1 MRANLTRMAAVL
13 ALAAFAALAGTEAFA
28 ATAAAAEVT
37 GPPAS
42 IKPVYLYKTTFI
54 RAAQGRLLD
63 LIALWKERMAALEKA
78 GEVAPFWWRHTQG
91 DQWDLMLLTPMGS
104 YVDYYAK
111 ARAAKRAK
119 AAEAAGMSE
128 EAFAKRLDAC
138 SSWKE
143 DIYVM
148 GPPLEFVKKA
158 FEGTAYYHIEIM
170 VSLPGKQEELFKE
183 REMENVYGV
192 AGGRPYNM
200 IFVRES
206 GASWDIFTL
215 GCYRDLQHWAAP
227 SPLTKDEREAAAKKA
242 GFAGADAIGP
252 YMRTLIDFH
261 RDTMGV
267 AIK

>member
-1 MRANLTRMAAVL
+1 MRKNIKRTAL
-13 ALAAFAALAGTEAFA
+13 ALAVLTLAGTV
-28 ATAAAAEVT
+28 AAAGASEVT

-42 IKPVYLYKTTFI
+42 TKPVYLYKTTFV

-63 LIALWKERMAALEKA
+63 LIALFKERLAALEAA
-78 GEVAPFWWRHTQG
+78 GEARPFWWRHTQG

-104 YVDYYAK
+104 YADYYAK
-111 ARAAKRAK
+111 ARVAKRKK
-119 AAEAAGMSE
+119 AAESAGLGE
-128 EAFAKRLDAC
+128 EAFARRLDAC

-143 DIYVM
+143 DVYVL
-148 GPPLEFVKKA
+148 GPPLEFVVQA
-158 FEGTAYYHIEIM
+158 FEGTAYYHIEIF

-192 AGGRPYNM
+192 ATKRPYNM

-206 GASWDIFTL
+206 GAAWDIYTL
-215 GCYRDLQHWAAP
+215 GCYRDIKHWAVGEEV
-227 SPLTKDEREAAAKKA
+227 TKEERAAAAKKA
-242 GFAGADAIGP
+242 GFGSPEEIGP

>member
-1 MRANLTRMAAVL
+1 MRKQARAAAIVMGL
-13 ALAAFAALAGTEAFA
+13 IAVTGIVAAAGTD
-28 ATAAAAEVT
+28 VT
-37 GPPAS
+37 GPPPS
-42 IKPVYLYKTTFI
+42 TKPVYLYKTSFI
-54 RAAQGRLLD
+54 RAAPGKLLD
-63 LIALWKERMAALEKA
+63 LIALYKDRLAVIEKSGDA
-78 GEVAPFWWRHTQG
+78 RPFWWRHTQG
-91 DQWDLMLLTPMGS
+91 DQWDLMILTPMGS
-104 YVDYYAK
+104 YSDYYTK
-111 ARAAKRAK
+111 GRVAKRHK
-119 AAEAAGMSE
+119 AADASGLTE
-128 EAFAKRLDAC
+128 EAFALKLDAC

-143 DIYVM
+143 DVYVL
-148 GPPLEFVKKA
+148 GPPLEFVQKA
-158 FEGTAYYHIEIM
+158 FEGAAYYHIEIM
-170 VSLPGKQEELFKE
+170 VSLPGKQAELYKE

-206 GASWDIFTL
+206 GASWDIFTF

-227 SPLTKDEREAAAKKA
+227 SPLTRDEREAAAKKA

>member
-1 MRANLTRMAAVL
+1 MKKHSGRTAIVIGC
-13 ALAAFAALAGTEAFA
+13 AALAVLV
-28 ATAAAAEVT
+28 TAAAAEVYA
-37 GPPAS
+37 PPPS
-42 IKPVYLYKTTFI
+42 TKPVYLYRTTFV

-63 LIALWKERMAALEKA
+63 LIALWKERMAALEAA
-78 GEVAPFWWRHTQG
+78 GEARPFWWRHTQG

-104 YVDYYAK
+104 YAEYHAK
-111 ARAAKRAK
+111 GRAAKRKK
-119 AAEAAGMSE
+119 AAEAAGMDE
-128 EAFAKRLDAC
+128 EAFARKLDAC

-143 DIYVM
+143 DVYVM
-148 GPPLEFVKKA
+148 GPPLEFVQKA

-183 REMENVYGV
+183 REMENVYGT

-206 GASWDIFTL
+206 GASWDIYTL

-227 SPLTKDEREAAAKKA
+227 NPLTREEREAAAKKA
-242 GFAGADAIGP
+242 GFGSPEEIGP

-267 AIK
+267 AIR

>member
-1 MRANLTRMAAVL
+1 MRDVARKAAFGPAVL
-13 ALAAFAALAGTEAFA
+13 ALSIV
-28 ATAAAAEVT
+28 AAAAASEVIGT
-37 GPPAS
+37 PAS
-42 IKPVYLYKTTFI
+42 TRPIYLYKTTFI
-54 RAAQGRLLD
+54 RAAQGKLLD
-63 LIALWKERMAALEKA
+63 LIALYKERMAVIEA
-78 GEVAPFWWRHTQG
+78 GGDARPFWWRHTQG

-111 ARAAKRAK
+111 GRLATRAK
-119 AAEAAGMSE
+119 AVEKSGFTE
-128 EAFAKRLDAC
+128 DVFARKLDSF

-143 DIYVM
+143 DVYVL
-148 GPPLEFVKKA
+148 GPPLEFVQKA

-170 VSLPGKQEELFKE
+170 VSLPGKQDELYKE

-206 GASWDIFTL
+206 GAAWDIYTL

-227 SPLTKDEREAAAKKA
+227 SPLSKEEREAAAKKA

-252 YMRTLIDFH
+252 YMRTLIDYH